1 MTSSII
7 LTIILVIL
15 IADFVL
21 EKSLDILNLK
31 YAQKGLPKS
40 LSGIY
45 DEAEYNRS
53 ISYQRTNLKFGMI
66 SSTLNLILT
75 LVVLSTGLF
84 GWLNE
89 WLNQFIGNPLM
100 LSLVFFGVIF
110 IGSDI
115 INIPFSLYKTF
126 VIEEKFGFNKTTP
139 KLFVAD
145 KIKGILLTVVVGGIV
160 LGTLLYLVL
169 EIGQN
174 FWIYF
179 WVFISILML
188 LINMFY
194 TSLIVPLFNKLT
206 PLEDGELRNAIEVY
220 SQKSGFTLDN
230 IYVIDGSKR
239 STKANAYFSGI
250 GKKKKIVLYDTLIA
264 NHTTEE
270 LVAVLAHEV
279 GHFKKKH
286 IISGLILSIFQIGAI
301 LFLLSW
307 FIFNPE
313 ISKALGSNTWAV
325 HLNLIAFGIL
335 FSPIS
340 QIIGILMNLVSRKNE
355 FEADSFAAETYS
367 AEPLMAALK
376 KLSVKNLSNLN
387 PHPAYVFMHYS
398 HPPLSQRL
406 DNLEKYI
413 LQQQA

>member
-1 MTSSII
+1 MNSSTILNII
-7 LTIILVIL
+7 LGIL
-15 IADFVL
+15 IFDFVL
-21 EKSLDILNLK
+21 EKVLDFINLR

-40 LSGIY
+40 LEGIY
-45 DEAEYNRS
+45 EQDEYNRS
-53 ISYQRTNLKFGMI
+53 ISYQRTNLKFSMV

-84 GWLNE
+84 GWLNG
-89 WLNQFIGNPLM
+89 WLSDFIGNQLL
-100 LSLVFFGVIF
+100 LSLVFFGVVF

-115 INIPFSLYKTF
+115 LNIPFSLYKTF
-126 VIEEKFGFNKTTP
+126 VIEEKFGFNKITP

-145 KIKGILLTVVVGGIV
+145 KIKGILLTVIVGGLV

-169 EIGQN
+169 EIGQS

-179 WVFISILML
+179 WVFISVLML
-188 LINMFY
+188 LVNMFY

-206 PLEDGELRNAIEVY
+206 PLEDGELRNAIEGY
-220 SQKSGFTLDN
+220 SQKTGFKLDN
-230 IYVIDGSKR
+230 IFVIDGSKR
-239 STKANAYFSGI
+239 STKSNAYFSGI

-264 NHTTEE
+264 NHSPEE
-270 LVAVLAHEV
+270 LVSVLAHEV

-286 IISGLILSIFQIGAI
+286 IISGLFLSIFQIGAI

-340 QIIGILMNLVSRKNE
+340 QIIGIIMNLVSRKNE

-367 AEPLMAALK
+367 AEPLMEALK

-406 DNLEKYI
+406 ENLEKYI
-413 LQQQA
+413 LQQA